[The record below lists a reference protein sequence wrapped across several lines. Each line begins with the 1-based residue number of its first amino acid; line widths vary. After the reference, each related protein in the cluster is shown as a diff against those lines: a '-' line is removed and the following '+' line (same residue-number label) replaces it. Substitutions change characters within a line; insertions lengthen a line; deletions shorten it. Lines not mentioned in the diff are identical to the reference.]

1 MRQATGRGRTFY
13 GRSPNESGQ
22 HPPELRTGP
31 TRARRRLGG
40 FWRSLW
46 EAGATPCE
54 MHLGLT
60 APANLLRASRTRAG
74 MATAGAAGPAL
85 RRPHRYV
92 DINSYEHRPVH
103 TLDAIQ
109 PAWTHFRQPVVPD
122 GQPRRSHQPGPSPA
136 AGGLR
141 ASIGRIDLLNE
152 DEIGKPLAGRCLWHP
167 GGAAVPVQVTV
178 NIKSPKNVCSG
189 PPRGGPLLCRPL
201 TCIFV
206 RRQGLEPRTR

>member
-1 MRQATGRGRTFY
+1 
-13 GRSPNESGQ
+13 
-22 HPPELRTGP
+22 
-31 TRARRRLGG
+31 
-40 FWRSLW
+40 
-46 EAGATPCE
+46 

-60 APANLLRASRTRAG
+60 APANLLRACRTRAG

-92 DINSYEHRPVH
+92 DINFYEHQPVH

-109 PAWTHFRQPVVPD
+109 PAWTHFRQPVV
-122 GQPRRSHQPGPSPA
+122 
-136 AGGLR
+136 
-141 ASIGRIDLLNE
+141 
-152 DEIGKPLAGRCLWHP
+152 GKPLAGRCLWHP

-189 PPRGGPLLCRPL
+189 PPGGGPLLCRPL
-201 TCIFV
+201 TCTFV

>member
-1 MRQATGRGRTFY
+1 MPTLCARYANLARRGVSAY
-13 GRSPNESGQ
+13 GSPNESGQ

-60 APANLLRASRTRAG
+60 APANPLRASRTRAG

-85 RRPHRYV
+85 RRPHPYV
-92 DINSYEHRPVH
+92 DINSCEHRPVP

-109 PAWTHFRQPVVPD
+109 PAGGPRLPA
-122 GQPRRSHQPGPSPA
+122 RRSHQPGPSPA

-189 PPRGGPLLCRPL
+189 PPGGGPLLCRPL
-201 TCIFV
+201 TCTFV